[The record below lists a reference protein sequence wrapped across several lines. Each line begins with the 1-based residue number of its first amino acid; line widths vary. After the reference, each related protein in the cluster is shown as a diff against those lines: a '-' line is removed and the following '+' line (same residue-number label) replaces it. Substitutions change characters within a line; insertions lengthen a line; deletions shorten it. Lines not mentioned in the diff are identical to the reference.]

1 MAEELYRYKMP
12 DVAPHFPKPGGGA
25 PGNAIRSWCRRGLIT
40 GFHQPSKNAEYRLSA
55 RGVKEAWILWAAHKG
70 LDPEA
75 GLPKEIR
82 RIIESI
88 EEQRPSVDA
97 AGRPVVRIEVPP
109 GVGVEVVYRAA

>member
-1 MAEELYRYKMP
+1 MAEEVYQYKIP
-12 DVAPHFPKPGGGA
+12 DIAPHFPRPGGGA
-25 PGNAIRSWCRRGLIT
+25 PGNAIRDWCRRGLIT
-40 GFHQPSKNAEYRLSA
+40 GFHQHSKNAEYRLTA
-55 RGVKEAWILWAAHKG
+55 RGVKEAWILWAAHKT

-88 EEQRPSVDA
+88 DDHPQPVDA